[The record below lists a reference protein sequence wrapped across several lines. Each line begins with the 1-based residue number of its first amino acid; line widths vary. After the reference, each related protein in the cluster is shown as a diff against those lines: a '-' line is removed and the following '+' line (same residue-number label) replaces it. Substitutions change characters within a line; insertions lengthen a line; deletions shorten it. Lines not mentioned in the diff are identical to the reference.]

1 MSELKKTEKKPKV
14 DSKKMLKDLGE
25 RKEKIFFRDRIKV
38 EILKDTKYYRK
49 GKVINPHQ
57 TFAKF
62 LIKEGIAKE
71 LK

>member
-1 MSELKKTEKKPKV
+1 MSEVKKTEKKSKV
-14 DSKKMLKDLGE
+14 DSKKMLKELGA
-25 RKEKIFFRDRIKV
+25 KNEKVSFRDRLKV
-38 EILKDTKYYRK
+38 EIIKDTKYYRK

-62 LIKEGIAKE
+62 LINEGIAKE